1 MRPAARIERAA
12 QEAPVAERRT
22 LSATPRTVLGK
33 KVRRLRREGLLP
45 ANVYGRGV
53 ESTAIQLESRA
64 FRRVIRQAGV
74 RSMFELAIEGEG
86 APRHVLVRGLDR
98 EGGTGD
104 PIHVDFYQVD
114 LERPIQTTVAIRL
127 TGVAPAVADLGGT
140 LLQNL
145 ETIAIRCLPLD
156 IPDAVELD
164 VSALADFETSLTVSD
179 LRVPERVE
187 VLSAP
192 DIGIATVDAPRLQIE
207 GAPEEGEEAAEGV
220 GEAVE
225 ADAAEGAAEEAAAE
239 G

>member
-1 MRPAARIERAA
+1 M
-12 QEAPVAERRT
+12 AERRT
-22 LSATPRTVLGK
+22 LSASPRTVLGK

-45 ANVYGRGV
+45 ANVYGRGI
-53 ESTAIQLESRA
+53 ESTAIQLEGRA

-86 APRHVLVRGLDR
+86 EPRHVLVRGLDR

-114 LERPIQTTVAIRL
+114 LERPIQTTIAIRL
-127 TGVAPAVADLGGT
+127 VGVAPAVADLGGT

-145 ETIAIRCLPLD
+145 ETVSIRCLPLD

-164 VSALADFETSLTVSD
+164 VGALADFDTSLTVGD
-179 LRVPERVE
+179 LRVPDRVE

-207 GAPEEGEEAAEGV
+207 GAPGADEEAAEG
-220 GEAVE
+220 EALV
-225 ADAAEGAAEEAAAE
+225 AAAE
-239 G
+239 GEPGDAGGATEEAPAEG

>member
-1 MRPAARIERAA
+1 M
-12 QEAPVAERRT
+12 AERRT
-22 LSATPRTVLGK
+22 LSASPRTVLGK

-45 ANVYGRGV
+45 ANVYGRGIA
-53 ESTAIQLESRA
+53 STAIQLEGRA

-86 APRHVLVRGLDR
+86 EPRHVLVRGLDR

-114 LERPIQTTVAIRL
+114 LERPIQTTIAIRL
-127 TGVAPAVADLGGT
+127 VGVAPAVADFGGT

-145 ETIAIRCLPLD
+145 ETVSIRCLPLD

-164 VSALADFETSLTVSD
+164 VSALADFDTSLTVGD
-179 LRVPERVE
+179 LKAPERVE

-207 GAPEEGEEAAEGV
+207 GAPGADGEAAEG
-220 GEAVE
+220 EA
-225 ADAAEGAAEEAAAE
+225 AAAE
-239 G
+239 GEPGDAGGATEEAPAEG

>member
-1 MRPAARIERAA
+1 M
-12 QEAPVAERRT
+12 AERRT
-22 LSATPRTVLGK
+22 LSASPRTVLGK

-45 ANVYGRGV
+45 ANVYGRGI
-53 ESTAIQLESRA
+53 ESTAIQLEGRA

-86 APRHVLVRGLDR
+86 EPRHVLVRGLDR

-114 LERPIQTTVAIRL
+114 LERPIQTTIAIRL
-127 TGVAPAVADLGGT
+127 VGVAPAVADLGGT

-145 ETIAIRCLPLD
+145 ETVSIRCLPLD

-164 VSALADFETSLTVSD
+164 VGALADFDTSLTVGD
-179 LRVPERVE
+179 LRVPDRVE

-207 GAPEEGEEAAEGV
+207 GAPGADEEAAEG
-220 GEAVE
+220 EAVAAVAE
-225 ADAAEGAAEEAAAE
+225 AEPGDAGGAAEEAPAE

>member
-1 MRPAARIERAA
+1 M
-12 QEAPVAERRT
+12 AERRT
-22 LSATPRTVLGK
+22 LSASPRTVLGK

-45 ANVYGRGV
+45 ANVYGRGI
-53 ESTAIQLESRA
+53 ESTAIQLEGRA

-86 APRHVLVRGLDR
+86 EPRHVLVRGLDR

-114 LERPIQTTVAIRL
+114 LERPIQTTIAIRL
-127 TGVAPAVADLGGT
+127 VGVSPAVADLGGT

-145 ETIAIRCLPLD
+145 ETVSIRCLPLD

-164 VSALADFETSLTVSD
+164 VSALADFDTSLTVGD
-179 LRVPERVE
+179 LRVPDRVE

-207 GAPEEGEEAAEGV
+207 GAPGADEEAAEGEV
-220 GEAVE
+220 VAAV
-225 ADAAEGAAEEAAAE
+225 AEGEPGDAGGATEEAPAE

>member
-1 MRPAARIERAA
+1 M
-12 QEAPVAERRT
+12 AERRT
-22 LSATPRTVLGK
+22 LSASPRTVLGK

-45 ANVYGRGV
+45 ANVYGRGI
-53 ESTAIQLESRA
+53 ESTAIQLEGRA

-86 APRHVLVRGLDR
+86 EPRHVLVRGLDR

-114 LERPIQTTVAIRL
+114 LERPIQTTIAIRL
-127 TGVAPAVADLGGT
+127 VGVSPAVADLGGT

-145 ETIAIRCLPLD
+145 ETVSIRCLPLD

-164 VSALADFETSLTVSD
+164 VSALADFDTSLTVGD
-179 LRVPERVE
+179 LRVPDRVE

-207 GAPEEGEEAAEGV
+207 GAPGADEEAAEG
-220 GEAVE
+220 EAV
-225 ADAAEGAAEEAAAE
+225 AAVAEGEPGDAGGATEEAPAE

>member
-1 MRPAARIERAA
+1 M
-12 QEAPVAERRT
+12 AERRT
-22 LSATPRTVLGK
+22 LSASPRTVLGK

-45 ANVYGRGV
+45 ANVYGRGI
-53 ESTAIQLESRA
+53 ESTAIQLEGRA
-64 FRRVIRQAGV
+64 FRRVIRQVGV

-86 APRHVLVRGLDR
+86 EPRHVLVRGLDR

-114 LERPIQTTVAIRL
+114 LERPIQTTIAIRL
-127 TGVAPAVADLGGT
+127 VGVSPAVADLGGT

-145 ETIAIRCLPLD
+145 ETVSIRCLPLD

-164 VSALADFETSLTVSD
+164 VSALADFDTSLTVGD
-179 LRVPERVE
+179 LRVPDRVE

-207 GAPEEGEEAAEGV
+207 GAPGADEEAAEGEV
-220 GEAVE
+220 VAAV
-225 ADAAEGAAEEAAAE
+225 AEGEPGDAGGGTEEAPAE

>member
-1 MRPAARIERAA
+1 M
-12 QEAPVAERRT
+12 AERRT
-22 LSATPRTVLGK
+22 LSASPRTVLGK

-45 ANVYGRGV
+45 ANVYGRGI
-53 ESTAIQLESRA
+53 ESTAIQLEGRA

-86 APRHVLVRGLDR
+86 EPRHVLVRGLDR

-114 LERPIQTTVAIRL
+114 LERPIQTTIAIRL
-127 TGVAPAVADLGGT
+127 VGVAPAVADLGGT

-145 ETIAIRCLPLD
+145 ETVSIRCLPLD

-164 VSALADFETSLTVSD
+164 VGALADFDTSLTVGD
-179 LRVPERVE
+179 LRVPDRVE

-207 GAPEEGEEAAEGV
+207 GAPGADEEAAEG
-220 GEAVE
+220 EAVV
-225 ADAAEGAAEEAAAE
+225 AAAE
-239 G
+239 AEPGDAGGATEEAPAEG

>member
-1 MRPAARIERAA
+1 M
-12 QEAPVAERRT
+12 AERRT
-22 LSATPRTVLGK
+22 LSASPRTVLGK

-45 ANVYGRGV
+45 ANVYGRGI
-53 ESTAIQLESRA
+53 ESTAIQLEGRA

-86 APRHVLVRGLDR
+86 EPRHVLVRGLDR

-114 LERPIQTTVAIRL
+114 LERPIQTTIAIRL
-127 TGVAPAVADLGGT
+127 VGVAPAVADLGGT

-145 ETIAIRCLPLD
+145 ETVSIRCLPLD

-164 VSALADFETSLTVSD
+164 VGALADFDTSLTVGD
-179 LRVPERVE
+179 LRVPDRVE

-207 GAPEEGEEAAEGV
+207 GAPGADEEAAEG
-220 GEAVE
+220 EAVV
-225 ADAAEGAAEEAAAE
+225 AAAEAEPGDAGGAAEEAPAE

>member
-1 MRPAARIERAA
+1 M
-12 QEAPVAERRT
+12 AERRT
-22 LSATPRTVLGK
+22 LSASPRTVLGK

-45 ANVYGRGV
+45 ANVYGRGI
-53 ESTAIQLESRA
+53 ESTAIQLEGRA

-86 APRHVLVRGLDR
+86 EPRHVLVRGLDR

-114 LERPIQTTVAIRL
+114 LERPIQTTIAIRL
-127 TGVAPAVADLGGT
+127 VGVAPAVADLGGT

-145 ETIAIRCLPLD
+145 ETVSIRCLPLD

-164 VSALADFETSLTVSD
+164 VGALADFDTSLTVGD
-179 LRVPERVE
+179 LRVPDRVE

-207 GAPEEGEEAAEGV
+207 GAPGADEEAAEG
-220 GEAVE
+220 EAVV
-225 ADAAEGAAEEAAAE
+225 AVAEGEPGDGGGATEEAPAE

>member
-1 MRPAARIERAA
+1 M
-12 QEAPVAERRT
+12 AERRT

-45 ANVYGRGV
+45 ANVYGRGLD
-53 ESTAIQLESRA
+53 STAIQLDGRA

-86 APRHVLVRGLDR
+86 EPRHVLVRGLDR

-114 LERPIQTTVAIRL
+114 LGRPIQTTVAIHL
-127 TGVAPAVADLGGT
+127 TGVAPAVDDLGGT

-145 ETIAIRCLPLD
+145 ETVAIRCLPLD
-156 IPDAVELD
+156 IPDAIELD
-164 VSALADFETSLTVSD
+164 VSALTDFETSLTVGD

-207 GAPEEGEEAAEGV
+207 GAPGADEEGA
-220 GEAVE
+220 GEAFE
-225 ADAAEGAAEEAAAE
+225 ADAAGGAAEEAAAE